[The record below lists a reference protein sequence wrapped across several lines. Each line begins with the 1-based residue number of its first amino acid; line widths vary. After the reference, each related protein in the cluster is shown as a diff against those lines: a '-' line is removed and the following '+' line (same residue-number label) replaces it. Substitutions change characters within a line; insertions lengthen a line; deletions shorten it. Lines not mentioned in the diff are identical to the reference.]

1 MNEYE
6 ASILS
11 FELSDDESTQA
22 STIAKESE
30 VWAHRRGRKGGA
42 EDPGQLSAPQLSA

>member
-11 FELSDDESTQA
+11 FELSDESTQA